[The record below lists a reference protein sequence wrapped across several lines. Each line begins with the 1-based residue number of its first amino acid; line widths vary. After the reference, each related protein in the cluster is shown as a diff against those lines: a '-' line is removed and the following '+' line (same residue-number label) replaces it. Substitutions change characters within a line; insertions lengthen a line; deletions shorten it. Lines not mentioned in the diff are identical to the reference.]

1 MYLIPLTQIESVEL
15 VIHALKTAGGQAD
28 CSTCPARKV
37 CMQQCLSIAD
47 SVQRMLS
54 EGSLP
59 NLEADL
65 ADDEDQPTTPQEP
78 QEPPEPPA
86 AGSHL
91 KRIK

>member
-15 VIHALKTAGGQAD
+15 VIHALRAAGGQAD
-28 CSTCPARKV
+28 CSTCPAHKV

-47 SVQRMLS
+47 AVQRMLG

-59 NLEADL
+59 NLDAEL
-65 ADDEDQPTTPQEP
+65 APEKEPETPTDPSP
-78 QEPPEPPA
+78 DPSP
-86 AGSHL
+86 GGHL

>member
-15 VIHALKTAGGQAD
+15 VIHALKAAGGQAD
-28 CSTCPARKV
+28 CSTCPAHKV

-47 SVQRMLS
+47 SVQRMLT

-59 NLEADL
+59 NLHAEMEPAGE
-65 ADDEDQPTTPQEP
+65 DDGTSEP
-78 QEPPEPPA
+78 KPAPPA
-86 AGSHL
+86 GGHL

>member
-1 MYLIPLTQIESVEL
+1 MFLIPLTQIESVEL
-15 VIHALKTAGGQAD
+15 VIHALKAAGGQAD

-47 SVQRMLS
+47 SVQRMLA

-59 NLEADL
+59 NLDVDL
-65 ADDEDQPTTPQEP
+65 DPPPEQNSEP
-78 QEPPEPPA
+78 ETHPEPPS
-86 AGSHL
+86 GGHL